1 MNKQKIETLLKNSI
15 DNRNIFGI
23 SLCISKDEAEY
34 CDAFGNLSTD
44 QPYFIASVTKL
55 YVTAIILRW
64 QSMGMLDVNDPI
76 TKYLSEQVTEKLHL
90 YKGTDYSKNIT
101 IKHLLSQTSGLP
113 DYFED
118 KADGQ
123 SLLDHIRAGKDQA
136 WTFEDT
142 VCWTKQLKP
151 HFAPGAKNKA
161 HYSDSNFQLLGKI
174 IENIGK
180 NTIAEMFNQLI
191 FMPLNLKQTWL
202 YVNPEDRRPANI
214 YYKTKEMNNPLALS
228 SFKADGGIA
237 STAAETM
244 VFLKAFF
251 SGYFFPQSYFDEM
264 QHWNSVMFPLQY
276 GKGIMRFKLPWI
288 ISPFKPIPEF
298 IGHSGLSGS
307 FAFYVPQKKV
317 YFAGTVNQLSN
328 PGNSFR
334 LMMRLLNQL

>member
-1 MNKQKIETLLKNSI
+1 M
-15 DNRNIFGI
+15 
-23 SLCISKDEAEY
+23 DEAEY
-34 CDAFGNLSTD
+34 TGAFGNLSTD

-76 TKYLSEQVTEKLHL
+76 SKYLTEEVTEKLHF
-90 YKGTDYSKNIT
+90 YKETDYSKNIT

-123 SLLDHIRAGKDQA
+123 SLLDHISAGEDQA

-142 VCWTKQLKP
+142 VRWTKQMKP
-151 HFAPGAKNKA
+151 HFAPGSKNKA

-180 NTIAEMFNQLI
+180 NTIGEMFNQLI
-191 FMPLNLKQTWL
+191 FTPLNLKQTWL
-202 YVNPEDRRPANI
+202 YVKPDDQRPANI
-214 YYKTKEMNNPLALS
+214 YYKTREMNSPLALS
-228 SFKADGGIA
+228 SFKADGGIV

-251 SGYFFPQSYFDEM
+251 SGYFFPQSYFEEM
-264 QHWNSVMFPLQY
+264 QDWNKVMFPLQY
-276 GKGIMRFKLPWI
+276 GTGIMRFRLPWFF
-288 ISPFKPIPEF
+288 SPFKPIPEL
-298 IGHSGLSGS
+298 IGHSGLSGA
-307 FAFYVPQKKV
+307 FAFYVPKKKI
-317 YFAGTVNQLSN
+317 YFTGTVNQLAH
-328 PGNSFR
+328 PGTSFK
-334 LMMRLLNQL
+334 LMIKLLALI